1 MKRFKSAQD
10 IKVGIVGFGGM
21 ARWHVEGLAE
31 AGLALIEVADI
42 DPAAL
47 KAAQQEV
54 PGVTAYPSATAMLKK
69 GRADVVIVIT
79 PHNTHACLVLECL
92 NAGRH
97 VVCEKPLAITTA
109 ECDRM
114 IRAAK
119 KNKVFLSAFHNR
131 HWDGLILNAMK
142 KIRAGVIGDIVRVE
156 AHMAEYSKPGTTW
169 RSSKSLSGGVLYDWG
184 VHLIEYMLQVVDS
197 DIVEVTGF
205 ARNGFWAAKTPWKK
219 DTNED
224 EGLAI
229 VRFSSGAWGSL
240 TVSQIDSNPKRGV
253 LEITGTKGTLI
264 CGHEDWES
272 IAVKGKQTIIK
283 KGKNTPDEWHR
294 YYANVVDFL
303 TGKGTLAITP
313 EWARRPI
320 HILDLA
326 NQSAKQGKSLN
337 AKHK

>member
-197 DIVEVTGF
+197 DIVEVTGI
-205 ARNGFWAAKTPWKK
+205 T
-219 DTNED
+219 
-224 EGLAI
+224 L
-229 VRFSSGAWGSL
+229 SSS
-240 TVSQIDSNPKRGV
+240 
-253 LEITGTKGTLI
+253 
-264 CGHEDWES
+264 C
-272 IAVKGKQTIIK
+272 
-283 KGKNTPDEWHR
+283 
-294 YYANVVDFL
+294 
-303 TGKGTLAITP
+303 
-313 EWARRPI
+313 
-320 HILDLA
+320 
-326 NQSAKQGKSLN
+326 
-337 AKHK
+337 